1 MATQGTP
8 LPPWVDVLPSSYD
21 IVTAYYPESK
31 PKAEL
36 RLRPCLVIQ
45 VIEWEDGTKGC
56 VVVFGT
62 KHLKLAKRL
71 HLDIIVGN
79 SADIE
84 QFGLSVATRFDL
96 DSPVP
101 LPWHP
106 DAFGCWSGRSHPRI
120 GTLSEKFI
128 RDYAFKMLS
137 RRSV

>member
-1 MATQGTP
+1 MGTP
-8 LPPWVDVLPSSYD
+8 EIVLPLWVDALPSSYD
-21 IVTAYYPESK
+21 IVTAYYPETK
-31 PKAEL
+31 PKSEL
-36 RLRPCLVIQ
+36 RLRPCLVVQ
-45 VIEWEDGTKGC
+45 VVEGEDGAKAC

-62 KHLKLAKRL
+62 KHLKVAKRG

-79 SADIE
+79 AADIA
-84 QFGLSVATRFDL
+84 QFGLSMATRFDL

-106 DAFGCWSGRSHPRI
+106 EAFGCWSGHSHPVI
-120 GTLSEKFI
+120 GSLSEPFI